1 MNITQQVS
9 ASIGTAVMS
18 VILTTYLK
26 KDLFAG
32 PAILANSSPS
42 QGEPLLADLAKRTGV
57 PVEVA
62 RAHGLESAADSFS
75 KTILVALILIAVTL
89 IPAAFLPRKRTTREQ
104 VQAEPD
110 VLAVGAAG
118 N

>member
-1 MNITQQVS
+1 MNITQQVA

-18 VILTTYLK
+18 VILTSYLK

-32 PAILANSSPS
+32 PAILSNSDPAK
-42 QGEPLLADLAKRTGV
+42 GNRVLAHAAQLAHQ

-75 KTILVALILIAVTL
+75 KTILVALILIALTL
-89 IPAAFLPRKRTTREQ
+89 IPAAFLPRKRASKEQ
-104 VQAEPD
+104 V
-110 VLAVGAAG
+110 LAQQEAMADPVGA
-118 N
+118 